1 MQLCGLTP
9 ETLRF
14 SRSMQPGHRR
24 SDPGTRRGARRSR
37 DPALN
42 PTYQPLAAWNFSY
55 AYFTAGRFEDALRI
69 LERLP
74 KDNDNF
80 YSWVYC
86 AASHAA
92 VRAKLIALR
101 APLPRRS

>member
-1 MQLCGLTP
+1 MRLTP

-24 SDPGTRRGARRSR
+24 SDPRNAARR
-37 DPALN
+37 PADHAIRLN
-42 PTYQPLAAWNFSY
+42 PNYQPLAAWNFSY

-92 VRAKLIALR
+92 IRAKLIALR